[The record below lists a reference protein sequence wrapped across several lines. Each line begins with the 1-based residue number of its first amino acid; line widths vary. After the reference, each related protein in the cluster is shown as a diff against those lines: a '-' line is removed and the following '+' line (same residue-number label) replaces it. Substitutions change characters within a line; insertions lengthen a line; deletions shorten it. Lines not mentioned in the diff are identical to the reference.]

1 MWSNFLTVL
10 RAILFTFLALGLVY
24 EAKVADDW
32 RTRCRRV
39 EKERDDARRLN
50 STYADREHQRR
61 ISDAYNRGLYDARTT
76 DGLYRQLLEKHSRG
90 DHATVILYGE
100 SKPDADGGTAQ

>member
-61 ISDAYNRGLYDARTT
+61 ISDAYNRVCR
-76 DGLYRQLLEKHSRG
+76 RHC
-90 DHATVILYGE
+90 I
-100 SKPDADGGTAQ
+100 PDVKDLHTASM